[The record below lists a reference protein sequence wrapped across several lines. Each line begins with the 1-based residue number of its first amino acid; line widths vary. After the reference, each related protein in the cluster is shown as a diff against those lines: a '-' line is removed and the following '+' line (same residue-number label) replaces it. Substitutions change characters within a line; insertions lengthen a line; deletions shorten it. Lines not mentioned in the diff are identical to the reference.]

1 MPAWSSSAPVDHPDS
16 GGNVPEMPR
25 GPESAGFTQ
34 IPDQLA
40 PCFPAVCHP
49 ETNLVNPEQSSII
62 TSMITRRL
70 LAQLRALLA
79 EYPAVA
85 LLGPRQAGK
94 TTLALEIAAT
104 TDAVYLDLE
113 SVADRAKLSD
123 AELYLADHEDR
134 LVILDEVHRVPD
146 LFQSLRGLIDR
157 GRRKGNRAGRFLL
170 LGSASIDLLRQSG
183 ETLAGRIAYVEL
195 NPFDV
200 LEVDAR
206 DHDLLWVRGGFPD
219 SFLAAGDGQ
228 SLAWRE
234 NFIRTYLERDVP
246 QLGPRIPAETLRR
259 FWVMLAH
266 TQGGLL
272 NAAALARGLGVDGKT
287 ITKYLDLMVDLLLV
301 RRLRPW
307 HRNIGK
313 RLVKSPKVYVRDSGI
328 TNALL
333 GLGDK
338 EAVLGHPVAGS
349 SWEGFVIENLLS
361 VAPARAE
368 ASFYRASGGAE
379 VDLVLT
385 FPNRKSWAIE
395 IKRSLD
401 PKPAKGFYSA
411 CKDIK
416 PQAQF
421 VVYPGEERFSISTD
435 IEAISVDALAREIAV
450 DA

>member
-1 MPAWSSSAPVDHPDS
+1 
-16 GGNVPEMPR
+16 
-25 GPESAGFTQ
+25 
-34 IPDQLA
+34 
-40 PCFPAVCHP
+40 
-49 ETNLVNPEQSSII
+49 
-62 TSMITRRL
+62 MITRRL
-70 LAQLRALLA
+70 LPQLRSLLA
-79 EYPAVA
+79 EYPAVV
-85 LLGPRQAGK
+85 LLGPRQVGK
-94 TTLALEIAAT
+94 TTLALEIADT

-123 AELYLADHEDR
+123 VELYLADHTDR
-134 LVILDEVHRVPD
+134 LVILDEVHRAPD

-200 LEVDAR
+200 LEVDAKDR
-206 DHDLLWVRGGFPD
+206 DQLWVRGGFPD
-219 SFLAAGDGQ
+219 SFLASGDGQ

-266 TQGGLL
+266 AQGGLL
-272 NAAALARGLGVDGKT
+272 NAAALARGLGIDGKT
-287 ITKYLDLMVDLLLV
+287 IAKYLDLMVDLLLV

-307 HRNIGK
+307 HKNVGK

-328 TNALL
+328 THALL

-338 EAVLGHPVAGS
+338 EEVLGHPVVGS

-379 VDLVLT
+379 IDLVLT
-385 FPNRKSWAIE
+385 FPGKKSWAIE

-401 PKPAKGFYSA
+401 PKPAKGFHSA
-411 CKDIK
+411 CADVK

-421 VVYPGEERFSISTD
+421 VVYPGEERFPISTD

-450 DA
+450 EA